1 MTKSLA
7 EESTQ
12 EYIESNGFTALIK
25 RTNRTKTASI
35 TVESGEVCIVVPYAL
50 GNERI
55 AKLLE
60 NKRQWIKEKIAL
72 HYEAQPK
79 SNKEFVSGECFSYL
93 GRNYRL
99 KVNQG
104 YYKPAKL
111 INGRFSVTLF
121 AGANNAELIKE
132 SLLAWYEKHAEIKFN
147 EKVKRYADIM
157 NVKYNSV
164 GIKNYKSRWG
174 SCTAEGDITFNWK
187 VIMAPNRIVDY
198 VVVHELCHLI
208 HHDHSPKFW
217 REVERFMPD
226 YLACK
231 EWLKHNGARLEL

>member
-1 MTKSLA
+1 MTK
-7 EESTQ
+7 EF
-12 EYIESNGFTALIK
+12 IEFDDLIVEIK
-25 RTNRTKTASI
+25 RSNRVKSVTI
-35 TVESGEVCIVVPYAL
+35 TVEESSVLVAVPRL
-50 GNERI
+50 LELERI
-55 AKLLE
+55 KKLLK
-60 NKRQWIKEKIAL
+60 NKKQWIKEKVAL
-72 HYEAQPK
+72 HHEAQPK

-121 AGANNAELIKE
+121 AGTDNADLIKE

-164 GIKNYKSRWG
+164 GIKSYKSRWG
-174 SCTAEGDITFNWK
+174 SCSAEGDITFNWK

-226 YLACK
+226 YLECK
-231 EWLKHNGARLEL
+231 EWLKHNGSFLDL

>member
-1 MTKSLA
+1 MTK
-7 EESTQ
+7 EF
-12 EYIESNGFTALIK
+12 IEFDNLLVEIK
-25 RTNRTKTASI
+25 RSNRVKSATI
-35 TVESGEVCIVVPYAL
+35 TVEESSVLIAVPRL
-50 GNERI
+50 LELERI
-55 AKLLE
+55 KKLLK
-60 NKRQWIKEKIAL
+60 NKRQWIKDKIAL
-72 HYEAQPK
+72 HYEAQPT

-121 AGANNAELIKE
+121 AGTNNAELIKE

-174 SCTAEGDITFNWK
+174 SCTAQGDITFNWK

-226 YLACK
+226 YLECK

>member
-1 MTKSLA
+1 MTK
-7 EESTQ
+7 EF
-12 EYIESNGFTALIK
+12 IEFDDLIVEIK
-25 RTNRTKTASI
+25 RSNRVKSVTI
-35 TVESGEVCIVVPYAL
+35 TVEESSVLVAVPRL
-50 GNERI
+50 LELERI
-55 AKLLE
+55 KKLLK
-60 NKRQWIKEKIAL
+60 NKKQWIKEKVAL
-72 HYEAQPK
+72 HHEAQPK

-121 AGANNAELIKE
+121 AGTDNADLIKE

-157 NVKYNSV
+157 DVKYNSV

-226 YLACK
+226 YLECK